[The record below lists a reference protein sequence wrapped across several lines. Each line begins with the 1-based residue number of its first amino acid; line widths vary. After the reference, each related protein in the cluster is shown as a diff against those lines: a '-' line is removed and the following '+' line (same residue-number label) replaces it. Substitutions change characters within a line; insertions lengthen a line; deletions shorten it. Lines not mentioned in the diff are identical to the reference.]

1 MGYQKL
7 QVGRGTDMTNLL
19 SATEDTV
26 NLNNPI
32 ALTSDALEAGT
43 TGVTLVDSSATYIT
57 DGVTPG
63 DLVVNTTTTPQV
75 SRVISVDSETQIT
88 VKTSGQFSDGDIIEI
103 WTQSTEPAVLYIG
116 GAGSVRVTTM
126 GGDVIHLSGIS
137 AGSFLPVQVKGIS
150 TTNTTATGI
159 IALF

>member
-32 ALTSDALEAGT
+32 ALTSDALTAGT
-43 TGVTLVDSSATYIT
+43 SGVTLVDSSATYIT

-63 DLVVNTTTTPQV
+63 DLVVNTSTSPNV

-88 VKTSGQFSDGDIIEI
+88 VKTTGHFASGNIIEI

-116 GAGSVRVTTM
+116 GAGSVQVTTM
-126 GGDVIHLSGIS
+126 GGDNVLLTGIS

>member
-19 SATEDTV
+19 SVTEDTV
-26 NLNNPI
+26 NLNDPI
-32 ALTSDALEAGT
+32 ALTSDALTAGT
-43 TGVTLVDSSATYIT
+43 SGVTLVDSSATYIT

-63 DLVVNTTTTPQV
+63 DLVVNTSSTPKV

-88 VKTSGQFSDGDIIEI
+88 VKTTSQFSIGDIIEI

-116 GAGSVRVTTM
+116 GAGNVNVTTM
-126 GGDVIHLSGIS
+126 GGDTVLLSGIS

>member
-32 ALTSDALEAGT
+32 ALTSDALTVGT
-43 TGVTLVDSSATYIT
+43 TGFTLVDSSATYIT

-63 DLVVNTTTTPQV
+63 DLVVNTTSIPNA
-75 SRVISVDSETQIT
+75 SRVVSVTSETQIT
-88 VKTSGQFSDGDIIEI
+88 VQTTGKFTEGDFIEI
-103 WTQSTEPAVLYIG
+103 WTQSTEPAVLYVG
-116 GAGSVRVTTM
+116 GAGTIVATTM
-126 GGDVIHLSGIS
+126 GGDSITLNGVT
-137 AGSFLPVQVKGIS
+137 AGSFLPIQVKGVRSIS
-150 TTNTTATGI
+150 TATGI

>member
-19 SATEDTV
+19 SSTEDTV

-32 ALTSDALEAGT
+32 ALTSDALTVGT

-63 DLVVNTTTTPQV
+63 DLVVNTTDIPNA
-75 SRVISVDSETQIT
+75 SRVVSITSETQIT
-88 VKTSGQFSDGDIIEI
+88 VQTTGKFTSGDFIEI
-103 WTQSTEPAVLYIG
+103 WTQSTEPAVLYVG
-116 GAGSVRVTTM
+116 GAGTIVATTM
-126 GGDVIHLSGIS
+126 GGDNITLNGVT
-137 AGSFLPVQVKGIS
+137 AGSFLPIQVKGVSS
-150 TTNTTATGI
+150 TSTATGI

>member
-26 NLNNPI
+26 NLNDPI
-32 ALTSDALEAGT
+32 ALTSDALTAVS
-43 TGVTLVDSSATYIT
+43 GVTLEDSSATYIT

-63 DLVVNTTTTPQV
+63 DLVVNTSTSPNV

-88 VKTSGQFSDGDIIEI
+88 VKTTGHFASGNIIEI

-116 GAGSVRVTTM
+116 GAGNVQVTTM
-126 GGDVIHLSGIS
+126 GGDVILLTGIS

>member
-1 MGYQKL
+1 
-7 QVGRGTDMTNLL
+7 MTNLL
-19 SATEDTV
+19 SVTEDTV
-26 NLNNPI
+26 NLNDPI
-32 ALTSDALEAGT
+32 ALTSDALTAGT
-43 TGVTLVDSSATYIT
+43 SGVTLVDSSATYIT

-63 DLVVNTTTTPQV
+63 DLVVNTSSTPKV

-88 VKTSGQFSDGDIIEI
+88 VKTTSQFSIGDIIEI

-116 GAGSVRVTTM
+116 GAGNVNVTTM
-126 GGDVIHLSGIS
+126 GGDTVLLSGIS

>member
-19 SATEDTV
+19 SSTEDTV

-32 ALTSDALEAGT
+32 ALTSDALTVGT

-63 DLVVNTTTTPQV
+63 DLVVNTSNIPNA
-75 SRVISVDSETQIT
+75 SRVVSITSETQIT
-88 VKTSGQFSDGDIIEI
+88 VQTTGKFTSGDLIEI
-103 WTQSTEPAVLYIG
+103 WTQSTEPAVLYVG
-116 GAGSVRVTTM
+116 GAGTIVATTM
-126 GGDVIHLSGIS
+126 GGDNITLNGVT
-137 AGSFLPVQVKGIS
+137 AGSFLPIQVKGVSS
-150 TTNTTATGI
+150 TSTATGI

>member
-32 ALTSDALEAGT
+32 ALTSDALTVGT
-43 TGVTLVDSSATYIT
+43 TGFTLVDSSATYIT

-63 DLVVNTTTTPQV
+63 DLVVNTTSIPNA
-75 SRVISVDSETQIT
+75 SRVVSVTSETQIT
-88 VKTSGQFSDGDIIEI
+88 VQTTGK
-103 WTQSTEPAVLYIG
+103 LL
-116 GAGSVRVTTM
+116 RVT
-126 GGDVIHLSGIS
+126 L
-137 AGSFLPVQVKGIS
+137 
-150 TTNTTATGI
+150 
-159 IALF
+159 